1 MARFSL
7 TKFCIFSLIC
17 LLIVTTWRLFSCTQD
32 QIVAGTE
39 REARAKKDA
48 EDEKNR
54 VNPVIDKSWANKTLA
69 VVIPFRDRFEEL
81 QEFVPHIHKFLNKQK
96 IPHRVYVVNQ
106 VDQFRFNRAALINI
120 GFLYSQD
127 ECDYI
132 VMHDVDLLPQNLDLL
147 YDYPHKGPYHL
158 ASPEYHP
165 LYHYKNYIGGV
176 LMMTNDH
183 FKLCNGMSNLFWG
196 WGREDDELYVRFRKH
211 DLKLHRPTGLT
222 SGYDTFRHIHDRRQR
237 PRDYDRTDYREKM
250 RIRDGGRTGV
260 SNVGYELL
268 ARRSITIDQYPLT
281 MLNVALRCETDEEK
295 RWCMKP
301 STQKAAPKA
310 AAPAVKNK
318 T

>member
-32 QIVAGTE
+32 QIVARTE

-222 SGYDTFRHIHDRRQR
+222 SGYDTFRHIHDRQECTR
-237 PRDYDRTDYREKM
+237 
-250 RIRDGGRTGV
+250 
-260 SNVGYELL
+260 SLL
-268 ARRSITIDQYPLT
+268 LPHLSLWRKPVAKIPQLLVAPSVQIQQLLVVPLLKIQLLLLLYLQLIPQLQLVFKAT
-281 MLNVALRCETDEEK
+281 SVANQL
-295 RWCMKP
+295 
-301 STQKAAPKA
+301 
-310 AAPAVKNK
+310 
-318 T
+318 